1 MLKQRNNTKAIKNLP
16 LAHNEDSNMPHK
28 EIIEQCLNQ
37 LNEIVLGK
45 ENEVKLAIAC
55 LLAKGHLLIEDIPG
69 MGKTTLSHALGITLG
84 LDYKRAQF
92 TSDMMPA
99 DVLGGNIF
107 DQKSS
112 RFLFQRGPVFTNVL
126 LADEIN
132 RAPPKTQSALLEAM
146 EERQISLDGKTRAL
160 PEPFFVIAT
169 QNPLEQA
176 GTYPLP
182 ESQLDRFMMRI
193 SLGYPPEEAEKE
205 MLSGAPRSQML
216 ESLKAKISAEQLL
229 SMQSACATVEASKPL
244 VDYVYRLVQASRS
257 LDQQHGLSPRAALAL
272 LNASK
277 AFALI
282 EGRKQVLPDDVQAVF
297 PYVCDHRMPRKGA
310 SEDNASQKTL
320 KTVDIF

>member
-1 MLKQRNNTKAIKNLP
+1 MKTLT
-16 LAHNEDSNMPHK
+16 MPHK
-28 EIIEQCLNQ
+28 ETIEQCLNQ

-45 ENEVKLAIAC
+45 ESEVKLAIAC

-193 SLGYPPEEAEKE
+193 SLGYPPAEAEKE
-205 MLSGAPRSQML
+205 MLSGTPRSQL
-216 ESLKAKISAEQLL
+216 LQSLTPKISAEQLL
-229 SMQSACATVEASKPL
+229 SLQSACAEVEASKAL

-257 LDQQHGLSPRAALAL
+257 LDQQHGLSPRAALSL

-310 SEDNASQKTL
+310 AEEAASQKIL